1 MAVQYNAGASEKYQ
15 TDAREKA
22 VESNAEGKLPILGK
36 NFLRKNP
43 VILKKPIMIIA
54 VKSCVAW
61 KDARPL
67 PNINRNG
74 AKSRMTGT
82 IPKYI

>member
-1 MAVQYNAGASEKYQ
+1 MQYNAGASEKYQ

-22 VESNAEGKLPILGK
+22 VESIAEGKLPILGK

-43 VILKKPIMIIA
+43 VILKKPMMINA
-54 VKSCVAW
+54 VKSWVAW
-61 KDARPL
+61 KVVNAF

-74 AKSRMTGT
+74 TKTSMTGT
-82 IPKYI
+82 IPKYM